1 MIGVALEFTGESKR
15 LLARLERETPR
26 TFRKALAGAA
36 THAQNQLRKL
46 MRIKGGDYGVPKFAE
61 RHELTGMLWP
71 GRKFGGVLAEKD
83 QIKKWKKGDGWVVGW
98 VDRLS
103 EWASAHQGS
112 LRYEFAPWQKSYF
125 HRKAGARL
133 KGYKIPAYY
142 SRPARPVID
151 PFADRLSREFPGMV
165 IEMYNKAVKRR
176 QKKGQ
181 VIR

>member
-26 TFRKALAGAA
+26 TFRAAHAAAA
-36 THAQNQLRKL
+36 TRAQNRLRKL
-46 MRIKGGDYGVPKFAE
+46 MRVKGGMYGVPKFAE

-71 GRKFGGVLAEKD
+71 ERKFGGMLSEKA
-83 QIKKWKKGDGWVVGW
+83 QIVKYRKGDGQVIGW
-98 VDRLS
+98 VDRLA
-103 EWASAHQGS
+103 EWASAHQGP
-112 LRYEFAPWQKSYF
+112 LRYEFEPWQKSYF

-151 PFADRLSREFPGMV
+151 PFADHLSREFPGMV
-165 IEMYNKAVKRR
+165 IEIYNKLVKRR

-181 VIR
+181 AIR

>member
-1 MIGVALEFTGESKR
+1 MIGVALEFTDESKR
-15 LLARLERETPR
+15 LMARLERETPR
-26 TFRKALAGAA
+26 TFRSALAGAA
-36 THAQNQLRKL
+36 TRVQNRLRKL
-46 MRIKGGDYGVPKFAE
+46 MREQGGMYGVPKFAE

-71 GRKFGGVLAEKD
+71 GRKFGGVLAEED
-83 QIKKWKKGDGWVVGW
+83 RIKKYKKGDGWVVGW
-98 VDRLS
+98 VDRLA

-112 LRYEFAPWQKSYF
+112 LRYEFEPWQKSFF

-151 PFADRLSREFPGMV
+151 PFAARLSRGFPGMV